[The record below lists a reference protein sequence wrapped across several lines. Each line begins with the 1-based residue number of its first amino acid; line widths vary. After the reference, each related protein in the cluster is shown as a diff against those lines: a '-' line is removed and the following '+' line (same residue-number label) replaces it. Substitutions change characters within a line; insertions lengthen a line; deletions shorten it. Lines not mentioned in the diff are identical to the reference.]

1 MGMALQGMVRWL
13 LPREDHFYVLLE
25 SQAAACHEAAL
36 ALSKFKDPSSRP
48 EDVRDAVQ
56 VIEHQADDLVRKME
70 DALAR
75 TYVTPL
81 DREDLHKLSGELDDV
96 VDLTNLAARAAVLY
110 GVSRP
115 TEPMQKLIDTL
126 VSCTSVLKIALPKL
140 RSHAYADLLDDG
152 RKLRALEKEA
162 DAVFRAAVSQLFKD
176 PAVDAKVLLR
186 EKEVLEDLENAVDH
200 CDDVAGTLANIAVKH
215 G

>member
-1 MGMALQGMVRWL
+1 MALQSIVRWF
-13 LPREDHFYVLLE
+13 LPKEDHFYALLE
-25 SQAAACHEAAL
+25 SQADACQAAAL
-36 ALSKFKDPSSRP
+36 ALQKSKDPSSKP

-56 VIEHQADDLVRKME
+56 VIEHHADDLVRKME

-75 TYVTPL
+75 TFVTPL
-81 DREDLHKLSGELDDV
+81 DREDLQRLSSELDDV
-96 VDLTNLAARAAVLY
+96 VDLTNLAARASVLY
-110 GVSRP
+110 GVTRP

-126 VSCTSVLKIALPKL
+126 VSSTGVLKSALPKL
-140 RSHAYADLLDDG
+140 RAHEYAALLDDG

-162 DAVFRAAVSQLFKD
+162 DSVFRSAVSQLFKD

-200 CDDVAGTLANIAVKH
+200 CDNVADTLTNIAVKH

>member
-1 MGMALQGMVRWL
+1 MALQAIVRWL
-13 LPREDHFYVLLE
+13 LPREDHFYSLLE
-25 SQAAACHEAAL
+25 SQADACHAAAM
-36 ALSKFKDPSSRP
+36 ALLKSKDPSSRP

-56 VIEHQADDLVRKME
+56 VIEHFADDLVRQME

-75 TYVTPL
+75 TFVTPL
-81 DREDLHKLSGELDDV
+81 DREDLHKLSSELDDV
-96 VDLTNLAARAAVLY
+96 IDLTNLAARASVLY

-115 TEPMQKLIDTL
+115 TEPMQKLMDTL
-126 VSCTSVLKIALPKL
+126 VECTIVLKTALPKL
-140 RSHAYADLLDDG
+140 RHHKYAELLEDG

-162 DAVFRAAVSQLFKD
+162 DGVFRAAVSQLFKD

>member
-1 MGMALQGMVRWL
+1 MALQAIVRWL
-13 LPREDHFYVLLE
+13 LPREDHFYSLVE
-25 SQAAACHEAAL
+25 SQAAACESAAIAL
-36 ALSKFKDPSSRP
+36 ARSKDPSTKP
-48 EDVRDAVQ
+48 EDIRDAVQ
-56 VIEHQADDLVRKME
+56 VIEHYADDLVRQME

-75 TYVTPL
+75 TFVTPL
-81 DREDLHKLSGELDDV
+81 DREDLHKLSSELDDV

-115 TEPMQKLIDTL
+115 TEPMQKLMDCL
-126 VSCTSVLKIALPKL
+126 VTCTGILKAALPKL
-140 RSHAYADLLDDG
+140 RSHQYSDLLDDV

-162 DAVFRAAVSQLFKD
+162 DGVFRAAVSQLFKD

-186 EKEVLEDLENAVDH
+186 EKEVLEDLEDAVDH
-200 CDDVAGTLANIAVKH
+200 CDAVAGTLANIAVKH

>member
-1 MGMALQGMVRWL
+1 MALQAIVRWL
-13 LPREDHFYVLLE
+13 LPREDHFYSLIE
-25 SQAAACHEAAL
+25 SQADACESAAIAL
-36 ALSKFKDPSSRP
+36 AKSKDPSTRP
-48 EDVRDAVQ
+48 EDIRDAVQ
-56 VIEHQADDLVRKME
+56 VIEHHADDLVRKME

-81 DREDLHKLSGELDDV
+81 DREDLHKLSSELDDV

-115 TEPMQKLIDTL
+115 TEPMQKLMDTL
-126 VSCTSVLKIALPKL
+126 VTCTGILKAALPKL
-140 RSHAYADLLDDG
+140 RSHRYSDLLDDV
-152 RKLRALEKEA
+152 RKLKALEKEA
-162 DAVFRAAVSQLFKD
+162 DGVFRAAISQLFKD

>member
-1 MGMALQGMVRWL
+1 MALQAIVRWL
-13 LPREDHFYVLLE
+13 LPREDHFYSLLE
-25 SQAAACHEAAL
+25 DQAAACHAAAL
-36 ALSKFKDPSSRP
+36 ALAKSKDPSSRP

-56 VIEHQADDLVRKME
+56 VIEHFADDLVRKME

-75 TYVTPL
+75 TFVTPL
-81 DREDLHKLSGELDDV
+81 DREDLHKLSSELDDV
-96 VDLTNLAARAAVLY
+96 VDLTNLAARASVLY

-115 TEPMQKLIDTL
+115 TEPMQKLMDTL
-126 VSCTSVLKIALPKL
+126 VDCTLVLKSALPKL
-140 RSHAYADLLDDG
+140 RNHKYAELLDDG

-162 DAVFRAAVSQLFKD
+162 DSVFRAAVSQLFKD

>member
-1 MGMALQGMVRWL
+1 MALQGMVRWL

-25 SQAAACHEAAL
+25 SQADACHEAAL
-36 ALSKFKDPSSRP
+36 ALAKFKDPSSRP

-56 VIEHQADDLVRKME
+56 VIEHHADDLVRKME
-70 DALAR
+70 EALAR
-75 TYVTPL
+75 TFVTPL
-81 DREDLHKLSGELDDV
+81 DREDLHKLSSELDDV
-96 VDLTNLAARAAVLY
+96 VDLTNLAARASVLY

-126 VSCTSVLKIALPKL
+126 VSCTSVLKLALPKL
-140 RSHAYADLLDDG
+140 RTHSYAQLLDDG
-152 RKLRALEKEA
+152 RKLRSLEKEA
-162 DAVFRAAVSQLFKD
+162 DSVYRAAVSQLFKD

-200 CDDVAGTLANIAVKH
+200 CDDVADTLANIAVKH

>member
-1 MGMALQGMVRWL
+1 MASLQGLVRFL
-13 LPREDHFYVLLE
+13 LPREQHWYDMLE
-25 SQAAACHEAAL
+25 ELGRLGLEASKAL
-36 ALSKFKDPSSRP
+36 HTFKDQPASK
-48 EDVRDAVQ
+48 VRESVQ
-56 VIEHQADDLVRKME
+56 AIEHKADDVVRKME

-75 TYVTPL
+75 TFVTPL

-140 RSHAYADLLDDG
+140 RTHAYADLLDDG
-152 RKLRALEKEA
+152 RKLRSLEKEA

>member
-1 MGMALQGMVRWL
+1 MAFQAIVRWL
-13 LPREDHFYVLLE
+13 LPKEDHFYALLE
-25 SQAAACHEAAL
+25 SQADACLAAAQ
-36 ALSKFKDPSSRP
+36 ALSKSKDPSSRP

-56 VIEHQADDLVRKME
+56 VIEHHADDLVRKME

-75 TYVTPL
+75 TFVTPL
-81 DREDLHKLSGELDDV
+81 DREDLQRLSSELDDV
-96 VDLTNLAARAAVLY
+96 VDLTNLAARASVLY
-110 GVSRP
+110 GVARP
-115 TEPMQKLIDTL
+115 TEPMQKLMDTL
-126 VSCTSVLKIALPKL
+126 VSTTQVLKTAMPKL
-140 RSHAYADLLDDG
+140 RTHEYVALLDDS

-162 DAVFRAAVSQLFKD
+162 DSVFRSAVSQLFKD

-200 CDDVAGTLANIAVKH
+200 CDNVADTLTNIAVKH